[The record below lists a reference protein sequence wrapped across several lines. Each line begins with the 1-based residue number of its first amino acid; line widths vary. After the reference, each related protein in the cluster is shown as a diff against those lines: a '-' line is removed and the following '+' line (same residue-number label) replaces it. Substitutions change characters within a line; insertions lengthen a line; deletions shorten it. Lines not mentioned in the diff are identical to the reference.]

1 MGANNFVAFA
11 GEASARLPK
20 MDSAEGAIADEAI
33 WIAESVALAQSVVH
47 RDIPTDTHGTPVL
60 LSSEYRIS
68 RGVPQGS
75 KLRAPAHAWRS
86 FAAKLSNKP
95 QATGSAPRAKAP
107 PPNGAQCYRVPAS
120 LIVYE
125 YLQ

>member
-68 RGVPQGS
+68 RGG
-75 KLRAPAHAWRS
+75 
-86 FAAKLSNKP
+86 AAG
-95 QATGSAPRAKAP
+95 QATLCECQRTLGMQLRSQALK
-107 PPNGAQCYRVPAS
+107 
-120 LIVYE
+120 
-125 YLQ
+125 